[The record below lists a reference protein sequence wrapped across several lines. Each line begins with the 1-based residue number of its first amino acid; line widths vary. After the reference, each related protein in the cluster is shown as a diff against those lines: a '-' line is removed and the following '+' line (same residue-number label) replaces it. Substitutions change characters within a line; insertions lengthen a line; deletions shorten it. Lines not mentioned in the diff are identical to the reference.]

1 MSGVRHSALYQGEV
15 RHRRFAPRAHA
26 FEYRIGLLYLD
37 LDEQDAVLGL
47 SPLAGRARLA
57 PFAFRET
64 DFLPEQTRAGQSLK
78 RAVQQQVSQSLG
90 RLIDGPVRLLTQP
103 RSWGLAFNPASFFYC
118 FDREERLQAILCE
131 VSNTPWLERY
141 HYVLP
146 AEGDGHQHV
155 AVAKAFHVSPFLP
168 RDLEYHMTFSPAAA
182 RLGIHMEDWQG
193 SSKLFDATLSLS
205 RQPLSRATLHRHL
218 LSFPWMTAKTVLA
231 IYWEALRLLLKRI
244 PLFTHQPALGTQRV
258 AVPLRKDTADEKL

>member
-1 MSGVRHSALYQGEV
+1 MGEKSVQRWAL
-15 RHRRFAPRAHA
+15 
-26 FEYRIGLLYLD
+26 
-37 LDEQDAVLGL
+37 VLGA
-47 SPLAGRARLA
+47 SSGIGEQIAREYARRGVPLVLTAR
-57 PFAFRET
+57 
-64 DFLPEQTRAGQSLK
+64 
-78 RAVQQQVSQSLG
+78 
-90 RLIDGPVRLLTQP
+90 
-103 RSWGLAFNPASFFYC
+103 
-118 FDREERLQAILCE
+118 REERLQAILCE

-168 RDLEYHMTFSPAAA
+168 RDLEYHMTFSPAAD

-205 RQPLSRATLHRHL
+205 RQPLSTATLHRHL

-258 AVPLRKDTADEKL
+258 AMPLRKESADEKL

>member
-1 MSGVRHSALYQGEV
+1 MSGVQHSALYQGEV

-78 RAVQQQVSQSLG
+78 RAVQQQVSQALG

-103 RSWGLAFNPASFFYC
+103 RSWGLAFNPASFF
-118 FDREERLQAILCE
+118 
-131 VSNTPWLERY
+131 
-141 HYVLP
+141 
-146 AEGDGHQHV
+146 
-155 AVAKAFHVSPFLP
+155 AKALAQ
-168 RDLEYHMTFSPAAA
+168 LEASA
-182 RLGIHMEDWQG
+182 
-193 SSKLFDATLSLS
+193 
-205 RQPLSRATLHRHL
+205 
-218 LSFPWMTAKTVLA
+218 
-231 IYWEALRLLLKRI
+231 
-244 PLFTHQPALGTQRV
+244 
-258 AVPLRKDTADEKL
+258 